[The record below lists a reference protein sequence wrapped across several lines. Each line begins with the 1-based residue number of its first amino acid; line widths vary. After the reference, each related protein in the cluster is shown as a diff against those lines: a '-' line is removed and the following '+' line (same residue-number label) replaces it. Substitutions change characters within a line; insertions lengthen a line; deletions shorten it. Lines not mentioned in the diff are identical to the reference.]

1 MHPEAFI
8 QDAVPAASLGI
19 SFRVTMMCW
28 VAARGS
34 GSASRVGARSG
45 IAMGNLNPLK
55 YCFHGQHSRPRATF
69 RTLPGVRNKRAVCA
83 ECYEKIIADRKQK
96 KLAAATAA
104 R

>member
-1 MHPEAFI
+1 MTDWLPGTAG
-8 QDAVPAASLGI
+8 A
-19 SFRVTMMCW
+19 
-28 VAARGS
+28 AARK
-34 GSASRVGARSG
+34 V
-45 IAMGNLNPLK
+45 MNLNPLK

-96 KLAAATAA
+96 KLAAAAAA

>member
-1 MHPEAFI
+1 MGRLPAGENEGENAEHVVGEAG
-8 QDAVPAASLGI
+8 DRTEKP
-19 SFRVTMMCW
+19 M
-28 VAARGS
+28 
-34 GSASRVGARSG
+34 
-45 IAMGNLNPLK
+45 NLNPLK

-96 KLAAATAA
+96 KLAAAAAA